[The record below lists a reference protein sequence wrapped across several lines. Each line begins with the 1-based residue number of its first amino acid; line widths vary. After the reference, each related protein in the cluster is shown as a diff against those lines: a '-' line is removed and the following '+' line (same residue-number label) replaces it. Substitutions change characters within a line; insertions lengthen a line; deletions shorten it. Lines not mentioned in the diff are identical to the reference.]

1 MCWYVHLHLPV
12 RHACVCVCV
21 CVTMQ
26 HVRANDVSK
35 KRRTDD
41 SSSRR
46 GKDASSSRRDVGES
60 SWPSGPLFT
69 AVSGIDHGIGGSA
82 QPVLVRT
89 NDLLSQNAN
98 IIQEIK
104 ENASFQRISE
114 NREMLMVLHDN
125 INQLLLLSTKPAAMN
140 QMPPIPA
147 RIDNDLAAAVLHNA
161 SGDLNATNS
170 SLMMPN
176 SAMDSNTMVMM
187 KDTTPLVI
195 QGKKENIDA
204 GMGLL

>member
-1 MCWYVHLHLPV
+1 
-12 RHACVCVCV
+12 
-21 CVTMQ
+21 MQ
-26 HVRANDVSK
+26 HVRAHDVSK

-60 SWPSGPLFT
+60 SWPTGPLFT
-69 AVSGIDHGIGGSA
+69 AVSGIDHGIGAST

-104 ENASFQRISE
+104 ENVSFQRINE

-125 INQLLLLSTKPAAMN
+125 ISQLLLLSTKPAAMN

-147 RIDNDLAAAVLHNA
+147 RIDNDLAAAVLHNS

-176 SAMDSNTMVMM
+176 SAMDSNLNSNTMVMM

-195 QGKKENIDA
+195 QAKKENIDG